1 MSNNK
6 SMPSASQSPWTVTA
20 WMLGGMLAATL
31 LSLAH
36 PADLLAAAGG
46 GGGGGGSGT
55 DATKNFKK
63 KGTASLQDIGVPLFG
78 ATAMAG
84 IVTGVFAKKFALAF
98 GMVLV
103 ACVGLAISL
112 DPESTM
118 KSVGSG
124 IADLFKS

>member
-1 MSNNK
+1 MSNSK
-6 SMPSASQSPWTVTA
+6 SISIAGESPWVVAA
-20 WMLGGMLAATL
+20 WMAGGMLAAAL
-31 LSLAH
+31 LMLLH
-36 PADLLAAAGG
+36 PADLMAAAGS
-46 GGGGGGSGT
+46 GSGSGGT
-55 DATKNFKK
+55 SATSNFKK
-63 KGTASLQDIGVPLFG
+63 KGTASLQDIGVPVFG

-84 IVTGVFAKKFALAF
+84 IVTGVFAKKFAMAF

-112 DPESTM
+112 DPENSM